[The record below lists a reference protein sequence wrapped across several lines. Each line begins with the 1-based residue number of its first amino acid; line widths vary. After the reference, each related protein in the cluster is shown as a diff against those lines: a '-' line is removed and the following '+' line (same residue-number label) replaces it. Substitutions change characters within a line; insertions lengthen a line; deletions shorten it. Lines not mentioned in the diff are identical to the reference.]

1 MTNENENNDNKKR
14 SEEILGM
21 IRNRLQSEES
31 DQIREGPKY
40 FGSLPADT
48 NRLKKMLTD
57 LKSQGTIS
65 QEYKELPGYKI
76 GYDEG
81 YEKGVIDSFKDAS
94 DVLKAIEVLIRPHIF
109 R

>member
-1 MTNENENNDNKKR
+1 
-14 SEEILGM
+14 
-21 IRNRLQSEES
+21 
-31 DQIREGPKY
+31 
-40 FGSLPADT
+40 
-48 NRLKKMLTD
+48 MLTD